1 MIDTE
6 ALVAAELTLCLSFCM
21 CMTLIFI
28 RSVKKPVLFVCKPAE
43 DVNQRLAE
51 VDYKTAIMNDGARD
65 FLGGY

>member
-6 ALVAAELTLCLSFCM
+6 ALVAAELSLCLSFCM
-21 CMTLIFI
+21 CMTLIFF

-51 VDYKTAIMNDGARD
+51 VDYKMAIMNVPCRWSS
-65 FLGGY
+65 